1 MKRLVFSDTDEGA
14 KLYGNLFTAY
24 FSSQFRAKDEEN
36 LHRAV
41 KILQA
46 AEKISEPRENG
57 DGRRLVRGT
66 GDQVLMLEDAE
77 YEFLKARVMEFGW
90 PLLWVEEG
98 QKVRAFVVNAG
109 DVKLD
114 DD

>member
-1 MKRLVFSDTDEGA
+1 MKRLVFPDTDEGA

-41 KILQA
+41 KILGA
-46 AEKISEPRENG
+46 AERISEPA
-57 DGRRLVRGT
+57 DGANRRLVRGQGEQT
-66 GDQVLMLEDAE
+66 LLLEDAE
-77 YEFLKARVMEFGW
+77 WEFLKARIMEFGW
-90 PLLWVEEG
+90 PLLWVDEG
-98 QKVRAFVVNAG
+98 RRVRDFVANAE

-114 DD
+114 GD